1 LPFLFSRRLYFL
13 VMKSL
18 FLSAFLV
25 AASFSTACAQG
36 QLPASADSWLDELA
50 EPAAVA
56 PAQAEVDA
64 EVAPTYTMGWNT
76 APGQSLSLHGRP
88 TTDYWGR
95 PLKKKRK
102 ANLTTAAAKEVAYQ
116 EQASTDPMMQSSGVM
131 AAPGMNTAPY
141 RRVSTDYWGRPLKQK
156 AKAAT
161 TLGKTTAE
169 HSTVASSES
178 AGW

>member
-1 LPFLFSRRLYFL
+1 
-13 VMKSL
+13 MKSL

-25 AASFSTACAQG
+25 AASFSTSFAQG
-36 QLPASADSWLDELA
+36 QLPASANSWLDELA

-56 PAQAEVDA
+56 PTEAEA
-64 EVAPTYTMGWNT
+64 APAYTMSWNT

-95 PLKKKRK
+95 PLKKKQKTNR
-102 ANLTTAAAKEVAYQ
+102 TTAAAKELAYQ

-141 RRVSTDYWGRPLKQK
+141 RGVSTDYWGRPLKQK

-161 TLGKTTAE
+161 TLGKSTTE
-169 HSTVASSES
+169 NSTVASSES
-178 AGW
+178 ASW

>member
-1 LPFLFSRRLYFL
+1 
-13 VMKSL
+13 MKSL
-18 FLSAFLV
+18 ILSAFLV
-25 AASFSTACAQG
+25 AASFSTSFAQG
-36 QLPASADSWLDELA
+36 QLPAGANSWLDELA

-56 PAQAEVDA
+56 PDEAEA
-64 EVAPTYTMGWNT
+64 APAYTMSWNT

-95 PLKKKRK
+95 PLKKKQK
-102 ANLTTAAAKEVAYQ
+102 ANRTTAAAKEVAYQ

-141 RRVSTDYWGRPLKQK
+141 RGVSTDYWGRPIKPK

-161 TLGKTTAE
+161 TLGKTTTQN
-169 HSTVASSES
+169 STVASSEPAS
-178 AGW
+178 W

>member
-1 LPFLFSRRLYFL
+1 
-13 VMKSL
+13 MKSL

-25 AASFSTACAQG
+25 AASFSTSFAQG

-50 EPAAVA
+50 EPAAIVA
-56 PAQAEVDA
+56 PEEAEA
-64 EVAPTYTMGWNT
+64 APTYTMSWNT

-95 PLKKKRK
+95 PVKKKQK
-102 ANLTTAAAKEVAYQ
+102 ANRTTAAAKEVAYQ

-161 TLGKTTAE
+161 TLGKSTTE
-169 HSTVASSES
+169 NSTVASSEPAS
-178 AGW
+178 W